1 MLHGEQ
7 LAELYAACRARLV
20 VQLTAFT
27 GDVTVAEDMVQE
39 AFARAA
45 ARWPSVHRY
54 ADPEAWVR
62 NVAFNLARSRWRWFR
77 RRAGGSADISA
88 GSAFSAGPE
97 LTPDLDSRV
106 DLYAGLRRLPA
117 LQRQVV
123 VLYYLADLSV
133 DQIAG
138 EMHVPAGTVK
148 SWLYRARAQLTELLA
163 EAESPAAELTS
174 DG

>member
-1 MLHGEQ
+1 MRHGDQ

-27 GDVTVAEDMVQE
+27 GDVTVAEDTVQE

-45 ARWPSVHRY
+45 VRWPSVRRY
-54 ADPEAWVR
+54 GDPEAWVR
-62 NVAFNLARSRWRWFR
+62 HVAFNLARSRWRWFR
-77 RRAGGSADISA
+77 RRAGSAPLASTGSE
-88 GSAFSAGPE
+88 FS
-97 LTPDLDSRV
+97 PDLDSRM

-117 LQRQVV
+117 QQRQVI

-133 DQIAG
+133 DQIAA
-138 EMHVPAGTVK
+138 EMQVPAGTVK
-148 SWLYRARAQLTELLA
+148 SWLHRARAQLMELLG
-163 EAESPAAELTS
+163 EAEWPAAEVTS